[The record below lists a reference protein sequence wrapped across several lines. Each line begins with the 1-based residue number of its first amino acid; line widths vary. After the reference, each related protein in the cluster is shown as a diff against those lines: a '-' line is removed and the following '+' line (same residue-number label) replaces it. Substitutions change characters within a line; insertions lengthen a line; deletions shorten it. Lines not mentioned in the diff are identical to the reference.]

1 MNMDRRDF
9 LKSLAIGGGL
19 MFLSKNSYALK
30 LFPNPGKQK
39 WAILFGSRYG
49 STRDA
54 SLWISEGMGWIAD
67 IYDARENP
75 NLASFD
81 GLIVGSGIYLGKID
95 HPLEDYLTKN
105 ASSISKKIKALFV
118 VCGGGDSPR
127 AQGYVDVLAKT
138 CQAKPSVTK
147 VFPGR
152 LTLKLLNA
160 EDYKVQEDVAK
171 RRNAAPEDYDRLQRK
186 DCLKFGADILSAG

>member
-1 MNMDRRDF
+1 MDRRVF
-9 LKSLAIGGGL
+9 LKSLAAGGGWL
-19 MFLSKNSYALK
+19 FLSRNGYALK
-30 LFPNPGKQK
+30 WFPNPGRQK

-54 SLWISEGMGWIAD
+54 SLWIAEGMGSIAD

-75 NLASFD
+75 NLASYD
-81 GLIVGSGIYLGKID
+81 GLIVGSGIYLSKID
-95 HPLEDYLTKN
+95 RPLEDYLAKN
-105 ASSISKKIKALFV
+105 AVSISKKIKALFA

-127 AQGYVDVLAKT
+127 AQGYIDVLAKA
-138 CQAKPSVTK
+138 CQAKPSITK
-147 VFPGR
+147 IFPGR

-160 EDYKVQEDVAK
+160 EDYKVQEDLAK

-186 DCLKFGADILSAG
+186 DCLKLGADILAV

>member
-1 MNMDRRDF
+1 MDRRDF
-9 LKSLAIGGGL
+9 LKSLAAGGGL
-19 MFLSKNSYALK
+19 MLLSKNSYALK

-54 SLWISEGMGWIAD
+54 SLWTSEGMGWIAD
-67 IYDARENP
+67 IFDARENP
-75 NLASFD
+75 DLSPFD
-81 GLIVGSGIYLGKID
+81 GIVIGTGIYNGKID
-95 HPLEDYLTKN
+95 RPLEEYLTKN
-105 ASSISKKIKALFV
+105 ASSISKKVKALFA

-127 AQGYVDVLAKT
+127 AQGYIDVLAKA
-138 CQAKPSVTK
+138 CQAKPPVSK

-160 EDYKVQEDVAK
+160 EDYKVQEEVAK
-171 RRNAAPEDYDRLQRK
+171 KRNAAPEDYDRLQRK
-186 DCLKFGADILSAG
+186 DCLKFGGDILAAG